1 MRCTNDHER
10 TDPDELLVHADVILF
25 LGKHVAAQA
34 SRVEPCRNTLRPL
47 PRDACQALRIQIR
60 LAVSRVFAKLRD
72 CKVSQHLGAV
82 LKALLLEPRLKHAVL
97 KEDQVCPA
105 AWGDAEDHLVQN
117 VVSRANND
125 GPCRSVG
132 WERVSPLQNHVL
144 ATSHCGESLADS
156 TCTNNN
162 SGLNCTRS
170 FKLQRK
176 KQNRKTITTRVR
188 RGGNRKKNKAK
199 GKEKIFLL
207 EDQFLPLFP
216 PKPFGLDISF
226 GLASS
231 TAAGAA
237 AAAAAAGAG
246 SSFTTGS
253 SFGGSSENLKSVEPS
268 WSDSFPTQYLRAA
281 DALTQCALLVPEPLT
296 TNLPPCPCPA
306 PPPTPTPPTLLCIAL
321 CT

>member
-170 FKLQRK
+170 FIPSKAFWFRHFFRFGFLYSSRCSGGGGGGWRGLFFH
-176 KQNRKTITTRVR
+176 NRF
-188 RGGNRKKNKAK
+188 
-199 GKEKIFLL
+199 FLWW
-207 EDQFLPLFP
+207 F
-216 PKPFGLDISF
+216 
-226 GLASS
+226 
-231 TAAGAA
+231 
-237 AAAAAAGAG
+237 
-246 SSFTTGS
+246 
-253 SFGGSSENLKSVEPS
+253 V
-268 WSDSFPTQYLRAA
+268 
-281 DALTQCALLVPEPLT
+281 
-296 TNLPPCPCPA
+296 
-306 PPPTPTPPTLLCIAL
+306 
-321 CT
+321 